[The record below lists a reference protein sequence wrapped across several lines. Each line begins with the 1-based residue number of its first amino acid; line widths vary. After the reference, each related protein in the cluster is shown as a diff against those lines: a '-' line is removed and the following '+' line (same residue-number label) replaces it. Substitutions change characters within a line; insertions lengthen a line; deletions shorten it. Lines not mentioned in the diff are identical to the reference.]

1 MRQIERKKGIR
12 ATVKPIKFKFNERK
26 AVQAAARLIQH
37 SGGEMNYLALM
48 KLLYLVDREALL
60 RFGRPITGD
69 RVVAMKHGPV
79 LSRVYDLVSQKKQEN
94 SESEWH
100 KFIPRPNAYVFTV
113 RFSGV
118 PDAGELSEAELALID
133 EIYAK
138 FRGWNEW
145 DLVAHTHQLPEWR
158 DPKGT
163 SVPIPFEDILRGA
176 DVSRKDIET
185 VAENAA
191 ADLYMDSVLAK
202 VHTTKPEIVG
212 PRARRA
218 GVAVGR

>member
-1 MRQIERKKGIR
+1 M
-12 ATVKPIKFKFNERK
+12 KPIKFKFNEQK
-26 AVQAAARLIQH
+26 AVQVAARLIQQ

-79 LSRVYDLVSQKKQEN
+79 LSRAYDLLSQKKQEAP
-94 SESEWH
+94 ESEWH

-118 PDAGELSEAELALID
+118 PDTGELSADELALID

-138 FRGWNEW
+138 FRGRSEW
-145 DLVAHTHQLPEWR
+145 DLVAYTHKLPEWH
-158 DPKGT
+158 DPKNT
-163 SVPIPFEDILRGA
+163 SVTIPFEDILRGA
-176 DVSRKDIET
+176 GVSKADIEA

-202 VHTTKPEIVG
+202 VH
-212 PRARRA
+212 
-218 GVAVGR
+218 